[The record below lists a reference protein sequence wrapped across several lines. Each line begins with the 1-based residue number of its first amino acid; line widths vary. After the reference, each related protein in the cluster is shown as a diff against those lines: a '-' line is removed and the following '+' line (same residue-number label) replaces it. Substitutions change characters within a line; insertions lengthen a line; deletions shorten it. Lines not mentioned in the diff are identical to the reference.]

1 VISILKRSP
10 SDEFAAPIHQAQVT
24 TWNER
29 YAVHMRN
36 ERHWRAAAFVSFGLL
51 ALSVAGNVEQGTQS
65 KIVPYVVE
73 RDHLGDEVAVGLA
86 NRAMPVDPRTIQAE
100 VSRWVHDVRTVSTD
114 MQDERAFIYEAFD
127 HTDKNGPATNEL
139 SQWFKDNIPWVRAKE
154 NIVTVE
160 VLSALPMDQNTWHTW
175 RVDWRENT
183 LTRSGVLEQS
193 HVWEVILTVSVIPPR
208 TETEVRKNHAGV
220 FIENFSWSTR
230 GT

>member
-1 VISILKRSP
+1 MMAMLRRSP
-10 SDEFAAPIHQAQVT
+10 SEEFASPIHQAQRSD
-24 TWNER
+24 WNER
-29 YAVHMRN
+29 YGHYVTG
-36 ERHWRAAAFVSFGLL
+36 ERRWRYVAFALAGIT
-51 ALSVAGNVEQGTQS
+51 ALSVAGNVIQGTQS

-73 RDHLGDEVAVGLA
+73 RDQLGDEVAVGLA
-86 NRAMPVDPRTIQAE
+86 NRAMPIDPRTIQAE

-114 MQDERAFIYEAFD
+114 MQDERSFIYEAFD

-160 VLSALPMDQNTWHTW
+160 ILSALPMDQNVWHTW

-183 LTRSGVLEQS
+183 LTRSGVLQQS

-230 GT
+230 GS

>member
-1 VISILKRSP
+1 MLRKRFLIETVLDTLKSEMGLEHSRHRSVSNAMVHVLSRRLRFQAGQALHLAHKPTPQGVSI
-10 SDEFAAPIHQAQVT
+10 V
-24 TWNER
+24 
-29 YAVHMRN
+29 
-36 ERHWRAAAFVSFGLL
+36 G
-51 ALSVAGNVEQGTQS
+51 
-65 KIVPYVVE
+65 VPYVIE
-73 RDHLGDEVAVGLA
+73 RDRLGDEVTVGLA
-86 NRAMPVDPRTIQAE
+86 NRAMPIDPRTIQAE

-114 MQDERAFIYEAFD
+114 MQDERSFIYEAFD

-139 SQWFKDNIPWVRAKE
+139 SQWFKDNVPWVRAKE

-160 VLSALPMDQNTWHTW
+160 ILSALPMDQNVWHTW

-183 LTRSGVLEQS
+183 LTRSGVLQQS

-230 GT
+230 GS